1 MKHTGFTLIELLV
14 VIAVIALLVALTT
27 TASRMSREH
36 TKAVVCRSNIRQ
48 LTLGL
53 VMYAGVNE
61 TFPHG
66 FRPTYSGPG
75 VSLGSAE
82 IDRLGWW
89 WLNDIKNFAAKSD
102 SEERVFYCPSRKLD
116 SLKRQHNI
124 LWGNYGV
131 NRSICRTFPPSRI
144 PHKMEFTGTPFGPG
158 SIPHPSQT
166 LLVVDS
172 GYSLVNWWYVT
183 DVPPRPLG
191 SAAEDL
197 GYVPGLDINAGRR
210 LLPGQLRDAI
220 NGRHPNKTVNIG
232 FADGQV
238 GPKKAQDLFVE
249 YVENTENEYKNRTPL
264 WAPK

>member
-1 MKHTGFTLIELLV
+1 MKRTGFTLIELLV

-27 TASRMSREH
+27 TVSRMA
-36 TKAVVCRSNIRQ
+36 KAQANTVLCRSNVRQ

-53 VMYAGVNE
+53 FMYADENG

-66 FRPTYSGPG
+66 FRTTFPGRG

-82 IDRLGWW
+82 TDQLGWW
-89 WLNDIKNFAAKSD
+89 WLNDIEDFTEKSD
-102 SEERVFYCPSRKLD
+102 SEEQVFYCPSKKLD
-116 SLKRQHNI
+116 SPKLQGNI

-144 PHKMEFTGTPFGPG
+144 HNKMEFTGTPLGPA
-158 SIPHPSQT
+158 SIPHPGQT

-197 GYVPGLDINAGRR
+197 GYVPGLEINAGRD
-210 LLPGQLRDAI
+210 LLPGQLWDAI
-220 NGRHPNKTVNIG
+220 NGRHPNKTVNVG

-238 GPKKAQDLFVE
+238 SPRKAQDLFVE
-249 YVENTENEYKNRTPL
+249 NIADQYKNRTPL
-264 WAPK
+264 WVPR